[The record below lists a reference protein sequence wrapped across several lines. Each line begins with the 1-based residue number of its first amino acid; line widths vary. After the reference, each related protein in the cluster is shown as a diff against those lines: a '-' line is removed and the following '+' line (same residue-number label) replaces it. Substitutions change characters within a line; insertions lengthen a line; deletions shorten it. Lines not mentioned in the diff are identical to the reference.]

1 MNNSFLV
8 KINAKHETQLEYLK
22 MIESRLQENG
32 YDFIVEETDVEV
44 CEYYID
50 GELYLENNFLDEN
63 GIVAFLTSK
72 QEHQCTGCGAGC
84 SH

>member
-8 KINAKHETQLEYLK
+8 KINNKYETQLEYLET
-22 MIESRLQENG
+22 IAERLCANG
-32 YDFIVEETDVEV
+32 YDFVVEESDVEV

-63 GIVAFLTSK
+63 GIVAYLTSK
-72 QEHQCTGCGAGC
+72 QEHKCTG
-84 SH
+84 

>member
-8 KINAKHETQLEYLK
+8 KVNNKHETQLEYLK
-22 MIESRLQENG
+22 MIAERLTANG
-32 YDFIVEETDVEV
+32 YDFVVEEADVEV
-44 CEYYID
+44 CEYYVD

-72 QEHQCTGCGAGC
+72 QEHQCTG
-84 SH
+84 